1 MVKLFHSYLEVEFLY
16 LTLNIC
22 FMQHWTIFR
31 LLLSAS
37 FLAILFV
44 FEHRAAL
51 EPDYIHSSFYTTVK
65 APAKHRHIKI
75 SESLVT
81 MIIYSAFTPWTYCT
95 YLPFSNEW
103 MSLRTNNI
111 SFLLP
116 SSAAIKWQQQKQC
129 SGFRIRQ
136 FAITLDHISPA
147 LLTTERLLWDT
158 LGCLFY

>member
-1 MVKLFHSYLEVEFLY
+1 MFHA
-16 LTLNIC
+16 TLNNIQALAQCIFSCNTIC
-22 FMQHWTIFR
+22 IWAQGCTW
-31 LLLSAS
+31 AW
-37 FLAILFV
+37 
-44 FEHRAAL
+44 
-51 EPDYIHSSFYTTVK
+51 YIHSSFYTTVK

-158 LGCLFY
+158 FGCLFY